1 MFAAS
6 KWNVLFSDT
15 DARRHWLLDGAT
27 ALILLCKASLCLP
40 ITDGDI
46 SQMRWHSISPYS
58 PQTSYEMLTHPD
70 NQKLLG
76 ADSSEPMKSE
86 NVAEAFSPANA
97 LTTDLWDILQLMHD
111 NSQAPKSPETIE
123 IKLKSRVHYGYE
135 FNELIEGESTF
146 KPHVIYLHDSAKD
159 WHQLTQAI
167 GTINIF
173 GSGLG
178 DLIRP
183 SRDARPHCRPCALET
198 GLPWHEDYL
207 ATPMSVLQNIV
218 RKNHGQTKRSVR
230 LAKNLYWIDPEKSF
244 SHCSF
249 HDSTTLRCTAV
260 IAKLASEAKPYPGE
274 CTTKEHSIFTQYPD
288 GAVILGYRSEKLC
301 KRRMDTSDVPK
312 SPPLQHVRSADGG
325 IALNS
330 RTSSTAQES
339 SSNGTATASSN
350 LGPISSPSSNPSTNT
365 SSKPSSRRRKVLSLF
380 QKQR

>member
-40 ITDGDI
+40 TTDGDI
-46 SQMRWHSISPYS
+46 SQMRWHSISPFS
-58 PQTSYEMLTHPD
+58 PQTSYEMLTYHD
-70 NQKLLG
+70 NEKLLG

-86 NVAEAFSPANA
+86 EVAQALSPAIPV
-97 LTTDLWDILQLMHD
+97 TTDLWNILQLMHD

-123 IKLKSRVHYGYE
+123 IQLKSRAHYGYE
-135 FNELIEGESTF
+135 FNELIEGESIF

-159 WHQLTQAI
+159 WYRLTQTI

-183 SRDARPHCRPCALET
+183 SVDARPHCRPCVLQT

-218 RKNHGQTKRSVR
+218 RKNHGHTKRSVR
-230 LAKNLYWIDPEKSF
+230 LAKNLYWTDPEKSF
-244 SHCSF
+244 CYCPC

-260 IAKLASEAKPYPGE
+260 IAKLANEAKPYPSE
-274 CTTKEHSIFTQYPD
+274 CTTKQHSIFDQYPN

-301 KRRMDTSDVPK
+301 KRRMDMSDVPK
-312 SPPLQHVRSADGG
+312 SPPLQHVQSADGG

-339 SSNGTATASSN
+339 SSNGTATVSSN
-350 LGPISSPSSNPSTNT
+350 LEPISSPSSNPSTNT
-365 SSKPSSRRRKVLSLF
+365 SSTPSSRRKILLSLF
-380 QKQR
+380 QKQ